1 MANPFKE
8 DKRRWKVNYKEHEKL
23 KEQNKKFLKFIGSA
37 IYSTAADVERAR
49 QFIEQNK
56 KEIKNEKK

>member
-1 MANPFKE
+1 MAKASKE
-8 DKRRWKVNYKEHEKL
+8 NKTCWKVSYERHEKL
-23 KEQNKKFLKFIGSA
+23 KEKYNKLLKCVGSA

-56 KEIKNEKK
+56 KEGK